1 MLVLVACHPH
11 ASFVPVRPSACTGGG
26 DVLILGAVAKP
37 GRYACTIGMTMRG
50 LVAVAGGLVEASEPM
65 AVDVTRGG
73 VVYRILYDGTIDA
86 SDLPDFGLAYGDD
99 VFVDIP
105 AM

>member
-11 ASFVPVRPSACTGGG
+11 ASFVPIRPSACTAGGE
-26 DVLILGAVAKP
+26 VSILGAVAKP
-37 GRYACTIGMTMRG
+37 GRYACTGWMTMRR
-50 LVAVAGGLVEASEPM
+50 LVALAGGLVEASKPM
-65 AVDVTRGG
+65 AVNVTRGG

-86 SDLPDFGLAYGDD
+86 SDLPDFGLANDDD
-99 VFVDIP
+99 VYVDIP